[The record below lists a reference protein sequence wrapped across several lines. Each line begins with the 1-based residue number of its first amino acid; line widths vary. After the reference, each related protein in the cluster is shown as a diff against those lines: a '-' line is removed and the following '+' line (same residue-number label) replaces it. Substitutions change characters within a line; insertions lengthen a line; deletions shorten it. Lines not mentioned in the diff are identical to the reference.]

1 MPGGKNVKHCQH
13 QGSHLRLEVVWY
25 PVFCLDVFESESCHK
40 RTLKIQ
46 FFITIRFKLVMHFS
60 HSHGVKLCGSSWNH
74 LQTPLAAAWFSPFFS
89 WNLGKLS
96 SSLSPFAR
104 GDFKGVQE
112 SIGGNFATGSCP
124 LWRNI
129 TEVPLDFFTT
139 CRLCC
144 RPSWPHPHKK
154 KWTQTNPTKYTQNL
168 KSVSVSRKTGEKTS
182 WLL

>member
-1 MPGGKNVKHCQH
+1 
-13 QGSHLRLEVVWY
+13 
-25 PVFCLDVFESESCHK
+25 
-40 RTLKIQ
+40 
-46 FFITIRFKLVMHFS
+46 MHFS

-168 KSVSVSRKTGEKTS
+168 KSVSFREKQVKKQADSCSFLPVGPTLAILPTS
-182 WLL
+182 LQMPAFKKSVCDRSVHMQCIQKEPR